1 MKYIKNILIATLILS
16 AFLFVFV
23 SSSVFGEDKDT
34 FYGKGAEATRITSQV
49 YLTNP
54 EAFRVEHSYD
64 RLETFF
70 IKPDKNQEGCDLDFA
85 REIVPNNNGYYM
97 AGNSEKACV
106 SHYSTETGELESIK
120 LPFVAENPHIT
131 SRDLILRSSPN
142 AGKLFVAIP
151 KINRIELFNL
161 RDGAFVESKVV
172 PFNFQS
178 FAPSPDAD
186 AYIFYCPMNVYQEGK
201 SVLITDEA
209 FHIDH
214 AFFTP
219 PSILR
224 RANWLASN
232 SFKVYDNKVYFN
244 PPASGDI
251 YELFFDGSMEKVFY
265 GPSVSETLIKDLQSM
280 RGEELLDINYSN
292 EAKKRLPIYDFQV
305 TEDKIAFQYFK
316 DGKYFFTTV
325 VDIETGRAVSHQNAV
340 FLDNIGDHLQYVFLT
355 PSATENGDF
364 LSCASSENISMIHD
378 NVSASVDKASVDFD
392 LALFKFSYNFDELY
406 EQGAKDTEF
415 TSADDEKDEV
425 QQSNLLSN
433 VLAFP
438 NPMNSGDD
446 KLQVRITLSSK
457 KRSSIKKGFVTV
469 QIFSAVSSSVV
480 YEQKY
485 AINQVLSG
493 DALSI
498 DSQNVPTG
506 FSQILVVEEEGEIL
520 GSTSVIKME

>member
-1 MKYIKNILIATLILS
+1 MKHIKNILIAALVLS
-16 AFLFVFV
+16 GSLFVFV
-23 SSSVFGEDKDT
+23 SWSAFGEDEET
-34 FYGKGAEATRITSQV
+34 FYAKGAGATRITSQV

-64 RLETFF
+64 GLETFF
-70 IKPDKNQEGCDLDFA
+70 IKSDKNHEGCDLDFA

-106 SHYSTETGELESIK
+106 SHYSTETGELKSIK
-120 LPFVAENPHIT
+120 LPFIAENPHIT
-131 SRDLILRSSPN
+131 SRDLILRSCPN

-151 KINRIELFNL
+151 KINKIELFNL
-161 RDGAFVESKVV
+161 RDGAFVESKDV

-178 FAPSPDAD
+178 FALSPNAD
-186 AYIFYCPMNVYQEGK
+186 AYIFYSPMNVYQGGK
-201 SVLITDEA
+201 SILITDEA
-209 FHIDH
+209 FNIDH
-214 AFFTP
+214 EFFTS

-224 RANWLASN
+224 KANWLASN

-244 PPASGDI
+244 PPTSGDI

-265 GPSVSETLIKDLQSM
+265 GPSVSETLIKAIQSM
-280 RGEELLDINYSN
+280 SGEKLLDINYSN
-292 EAKKRLPIYDFQV
+292 EAKKRLPIYDFQI

-325 VDIETGRAVSHQNAV
+325 VDRETGRAVSHQNAV
-340 FLDNIGDHLQYVFLT
+340 FLDNIGGHLKYVFLT
-355 PSATENGDF
+355 PSAAENGDF

-378 NVSASVDKASVDFD
+378 NVSASVDKASIDFD

-415 TSADDEKDEV
+415 TNADDEKDEV
-425 QQSNLLSN
+425 QKSNLLSN

-438 NPMNSGDD
+438 NPMNSVDD
-446 KLQVRITLSSK
+446 KLQVRITLSPEKRNSVK
-457 KRSSIKKGFVTV
+457 KEFVTV
-469 QIFSAVSSSVV
+469 QVFSAVSSSVV

-485 AINQVLSG
+485 AINQVSSG
-493 DALSI
+493 AELSI
-498 DSQNVPTG
+498 DSRNVPAG
-506 FSQILVVEEEGEIL
+506 FSQILVVDEKGKVL
-520 GSTSVIKME
+520 GSTSIIKVE